1 MSGWHWPGC
10 EVRASN
16 LKAAV
21 QIAPA
26 EPPPVVRGDL
36 RHDLASLIAQ
46 APKGLRLVIYHSA
59 VLAYLPSASERDA
72 FAHSM
77 RQIDAV
83 WISNEVPSVFPKLA
97 KASPPPPAPDQF
109 LLAVD
114 GKPVAWTGPH
124 GQSITWFAT

>member
-1 MSGWHWPGC
+1 LGAGHGFLSADC
-10 EVRASN
+10 RLDRAVVT
-16 LKAAV
+16 KGAV
-21 QIAPA
+21 N
-26 EPPPVVRGDL
+26 GY
-36 RHDLASLIAQ
+36 LIAQ
-46 APKGLRLVIYHSA
+46 AAKGLQPVVDHSA

-72 FAHSM
+72 FADSM

-97 KASPPPPAPDQF
+97 KAAPPPPAPDQF
-109 LLAVD
+109 LRAVD